1 MTNIAFKNGG
11 RNWKNWSDIGY
22 LIDDSPIIFNKNVE
36 MYNSLFTLY
45 DIETKNMTLL
55 DIGSGH
61 GNHTLIFEKLFKKI
75 YAIDP
80 EEHLIETFNKKI
92 KELNLEKKIKTEI
105 SDCENFESKKKFDM
119 ITFCSSFLFFSNKK
133 KCLDKSINLLKKNG
147 YILLVEP
154 RKFTILNKKVSAEKN
169 LMIETL
175 NTFFTNKKIKLIH
188 FFDNMYLFQA
198 NTVNK

>member
-1 MTNIAFKNGG
+1 
-11 RNWKNWSDIGY
+11 
-22 LIDDSPIIFNKNVE
+22 

-45 DIETKNMTLL
+45 DIETKKMTLL

-119 ITFCSSFLFFSNKK
+119 ITFYSSFLFFSNKK

-154 RKFTILNKKVSAEKN
+154 RKFTILNKNFSEKKD

-188 FFDNMYLFQA
+188 FFDNYGGNIYLFQA